1 MSFVSFAQIRKA
13 ARLVAERSPHVGVVT
28 ARADELA
35 ASYRAPDVPTSS
47 VPAGVRR
54 EDALEFLVTRAALRF
69 GSGYEPRLRLPA
81 GVTIGELVDRS
92 LTAHFERE
100 GPIPVAQMLQA
111 TTADMTA
118 LFASGG
124 PTEPPQA
131 ELADLQARAL
141 RDLGRFLLERFEGS
155 CAALVES
162 AQGSA
167 SKLCETLSTIPY
179 FHDVQRYSG
188 IDVPFFHR
196 AQMLARDVAAAA
208 DGDGL
213 GRFEDI
219 DALVVSSDAEAALAL
234 RTEGVLVFDDALS
247 GRIENGELVPAHG
260 EREVEIRAAT
270 VHAVERMV
278 ATLRAGGTRAVAADV
293 DAWLRPRAR
302 AARAAGRLPHRTRSV
317 FY

>member
-13 ARLVAERSPHVGVVT
+13 ARLITERSPHVGVVG

-35 ASYRAPDVPTSS
+35 SAFSAPRAETNP
-47 VPAGVRR
+47 VPAGVLP

-69 GSGYEPRLRLPA
+69 GSGYEPKLRLPSD
-81 GVTIGELVDRS
+81 VTIADVVDQA
-92 LTAHFERE
+92 LAAHFERE
-100 GPIPVAQMLQA
+100 GPISIPRMIQA
-111 TTADMTA
+111 TTTDVVAWLAPAT
-118 LFASGG
+118 G
-124 PTEPPQA
+124 EPPPA
-131 ELADLQARAL
+131 ELVDLQARAL

-155 CAALVES
+155 CTALVES

-167 SKLCETLSTIPY
+167 AKLCETMATIPY

-196 AQMLARDVAAAA
+196 AQILAREVAAAA
-208 DGDGL
+208 EGDGL

-219 DALVVSSDAEAALAL
+219 DALVLSSDAEPALAL
-234 RTEGVLVFDDALS
+234 RAEGVLVFDDALAA
-247 GRIENGELVPAHG
+247 RIENGELVPAHG

-270 VHAVERMV
+270 VHAVERMA
-278 ATLRAGGTRAVAADV
+278 ATLRAGGVRAVATDV
-293 DAWLRPRAR
+293 DAWLRVRAR
-302 AARAAGRLPHRTRSV
+302 AARSAGRMPHRTRSV